1 MQLITREPIGIV
13 ACIIPFNFPCDLYD
27 QKVAP
32 ALMMGNAAIV
42 LPSSDNPLT
51 LMKLTEM
58 LVEAG
63 LVTLK
68 NNGGIKVLGDGQ
80 ISKKLTVRA
89 DKFSASAKSAIE
101 AAGGAAEVIE

>member
-1 MQLITREPIGIV
+1 MNVFEEGTIV
-13 ACIIPFNFPCDLYD
+13 TPE
-27 QKVAP
+27 
-32 ALMMGNAAIV
+32 MM
-42 LPSSDNPLT
+42 
-51 LMKLTEM
+51 
-58 LVEAG
+58 VENG

-101 AAGGAAEVIE
+101 AAGGVAEVIE

>member
-1 MQLITREPIGIV
+1 MGRDAGMAACTGFIEAAKHYYGSIIPQGQEQGQDKNMQLITREPIGIV

-51 LMKLTEM
+51 LMKLT
-58 LVEAG
+58 
-63 LVTLK
+63 
-68 NNGGIKVLGDGQ
+68 
-80 ISKKLTVRA
+80 
-89 DKFSASAKSAIE
+89 
-101 AAGGAAEVIE
+101 